1 MPSRRQ
7 GREAALQALY
17 AIVIGR
23 REPGDALHEL
33 VGDSAE
39 TGYRAFV
46 KDLVTGTLDH
56 IEEADALLAP
66 LLEGWTIERLPT
78 IDRLLL
84 EMGTFELCHRPETP
98 RAVVIN
104 EAVELAKKFSTEDSN
119 RFVNGVLN
127 AIGKE
132 TTQA

>member
-7 GREAALQALY
+7 AREAALQALY
-17 AIVIGR
+17 AIAIGH
-23 REPGDALHEL
+23 REPGDALTEL
-33 VGDSAE
+33 VGEGDE
-39 TGYRAFV
+39 TDYRAFV
-46 KDLVTGTLDH
+46 KDLVLGTLDNAAQ
-56 IEEADALLAP
+56 ADVLLAP

-84 EMGTFELCHRPETP
+84 EMGTFELCHRPRTP

-127 AIGKE
+127 AIAQE
-132 TTQA
+132 TSQA

>member
-7 GREAALQALY
+7 AREAALQALY
-17 AIVIGR
+17 AIAVGH
-23 REPGDALHEL
+23 REPGDALTEL
-33 VGDSAE
+33 VGDGDE
-39 TGYRAFV
+39 TDYRAFV
-46 KDLVTGTLDH
+46 KDLVLGTLDH
-56 IEEADALLAP
+56 APEADVLLGP

-84 EMGTFELCHRPETP
+84 EMGTFELRHRPQTP

-127 AIGKE
+127 AIAQE
-132 TTQA
+132 AS

>member
-1 MPSRRQ
+1 MPSRRE

-17 AIVIGR
+17 AIAVGH
-23 REPGDALHEL
+23 REPGDALGEL
-33 VGDSAE
+33 VGDGDE
-39 TGYRAFV
+39 TEYRAFV
-46 KDLVTGTLDH
+46 KDLVFGTLDNAA
-56 IEEADALLAP
+56 EADVLLAP

-84 EMGTFELCHRPETP
+84 EMGTFELRHRPQTP

-127 AIGKE
+127 AISQE
-132 TTQA
+132 TSQA